1 MGDEISYR
9 LPRTV
14 LPRRYDL
21 VLEPDL
27 DDATFT
33 GSEAV
38 LVDVAE
44 QVQEIVLNAVDLV
57 IAGGRLEGPA
67 GTLDVADVRID
78 PSTERAHLRLS
89 GTAGPGEW
97 TLHLAFSGVF
107 SERMDGFYRSTYED
121 RDGITRTIATTQF
134 ESTDARRAFPCWD
147 EPDIKAVFG
156 VTLVAAEGLLAI
168 SNGPEIGRE
177 PTDDGR
183 VRVRFG
189 DTMMMSTYLVAF
201 VVGPLEATEPLDV
214 GGIPLRIVHQPGKG
228 NLTGFALEVGAFCL
242 RFFAEY
248 YDIPYPAEKLDM
260 IALPD
265 FAQGAM
271 ENLGCIT
278 YRESALLA
286 DPAKATQPELALIAD
301 VVAHE
306 IAHMWFGDLVT
317 MRWWNGIWLNEAFAT
332 FMELVA
338 VDAYRPDWE
347 RWSQFLRTRSLAFE
361 IDALQSTRPVEYEV
375 RSPDEASGMFETLTY
390 TKGAAVL
397 RMLEQYLGP
406 ERFREGIRRYLDQH
420 RFGNTETHD
429 LWDAIEAATGEP
441 VRRIM
446 DGWILKGGY
455 PEVSTELTDGTV
467 RLTQRRY
474 VLTGEAD
481 DAAWDVPLLVRG
493 GGKTAPVLVEPAG
506 TSVPDTGDGPVIVN
520 AGAHAFARVR
530 YDEMLLARITGSLGE
545 LSADERTQ
553 LVDDTWASVVA
564 GRGSAAAFCRFAA
577 AFEAEDEYPVWQAL
591 LQGLGWCERFLGGEP
606 RERFRSFVR
615 SLVRPALDRVGWEP
629 HEGERDLAKPLRG
642 ALVASLGVLGADPNT
657 MALAREIE
665 AEARRGD
672 SVDASLASAAVAVL
686 AATGSAEEYES
697 FLLARAD
704 APTPQEQLRYLYSL
718 SDFRDAAL
726 VERTVA
732 MALTDEIRPQNAP
745 GVLARAIANREHGEL
760 AWTLVKERWAEI
772 ERRLAPST
780 LVYVADGVRFLTTSE
795 LVQDAGTFFAG
806 HPIPQASLQLQQ
818 HLERQRVNAGLRRRV
833 SDELA
838 EAFAS

>member
-1 MGDEISYR
+1 VSDETSYR

-14 LPRRYDL
+14 LPVRYDL

-27 DDATFT
+27 DAASFT
-33 GSEAV
+33 GSEAALLEV
-38 LVDVAE
+38 VEPVD
-44 QVQEIVLNAVDLV
+44 EIVLNAAELE
-57 IAGGRLEGPA
+57 IGEGRLEGPG
-67 GTLDVADVRID
+67 GTLEVTEVRLD
-78 PSTERAHLRLS
+78 AENERAHLRLS
-89 GTAGPGEW
+89 GRAEPGEW
-97 TLHLAFSGVF
+97 TMHLAFSGVL
-107 SERMDGFYRSTYED
+107 SDRMDGFYRSTYED
-121 RDGITRTIATTQF
+121 EGGVTRTIGTTQF

-147 EPDIKAVFG
+147 EPDVKAVFG
-156 VTLVAAEGLLAI
+156 VTIVAAEGLLAI

-177 PTDDGR
+177 PTGDGR

-189 DTMMMSTYLVAF
+189 DTMPMSTYLAAF
-201 VVGPLEATEPLDV
+201 VVGPLEATEPVDV
-214 GGIPLRIVHQPGKG
+214 DGIPLRIVHQPGKG
-228 NLTGFALEVGAFCL
+228 HLTDFALEVGAFCM

-260 IALPD
+260 VALPD

-278 YRESALLA
+278 YRESLLLA
-286 DPAKATQPELALIAD
+286 DRSKATQPELAAIAD
-301 VVAHE
+301 VIAHE

-361 IDALQSTRPVEYEV
+361 IDALQSTRAIEFEV

-406 ERFREGIRRYLDQH
+406 ERFRDGIRRYLDQH

-429 LWDAIEAATGEP
+429 LWDAIEATTGEP

-455 PEVSTELTDGTV
+455 PEVSTELADGSV
-467 RLTQRRY
+467 RLAQRRY
-474 VLTGEAD
+474 VLTGEAG
-481 DAAWDVPLLVRG
+481 DAAWDVPLLVRS
-493 GGKTAPVLVEPAG
+493 GGKTAPVLVEREG
-506 TSVPDTGDGPVIVN
+506 TSVPDTGDGPVVVN

-564 GRGSAAAFCRFAA
+564 GRGSAAAFCRFTA
-577 AFEAEDEYPVWQAL
+577 AFEAETEYPVWQAL
-591 LQGLGWCERFLGGEP
+591 LQGLAWCERFLEGEP

-642 ALVASLGVLGADPNT
+642 ALVASLGVLGADPNAV
-657 MALAREIE
+657 ALAREIE

-672 SVDASLASAAVAVL
+672 AVDASLASAAVAVL
-686 AATGSAEEYES
+686 AATGSAEEYEA
-697 FLLARAD
+697 FLRARAQ
-704 APTPQEQLRYLYSL
+704 APTPQEQLRYLYAL

-745 GVLARAIANREHGEL
+745 GVLARAIANREHGET
-760 AWTLVKERWAEI
+760 AWALVKERWAEI
-772 ERRLAPST
+772 AARLAPST

-806 HPIPQASLQLQQ
+806 HPVPQAALQLQQ
-818 HLERQRVNAGLRRRV
+818 QLERQRVNAELRRRV
-833 SDELA
+833 ADELA
-838 EAFAS
+838 EAFAT